1 MSRIIRWVFS
11 QTKIGKFLDGKKTI
25 IGAILIFA
33 SAILQALLAVAPLF
47 PDQPWIAVVA
57 ANLGEGIRTVQ
68 PYLEDAGITLI
79 GVGLA
84 HKAAKAQS

>member
-1 MSRIIRWVFS
+1 MSRRVRWIFS
-11 QTKIGKFLDGKKTI
+11 QTKIGQFLDGKKTI
-25 IGAILIFA
+25 IGAVLIFA

-47 PDQPWIAVVA
+47 PDQPWIAVTA
-57 ANLGEGIRTVQ
+57 AQLSEGIRTVQ

-84 HKAAKAQS
+84 HKAAKAQN

>member
-1 MSRIIRWVFS
+1 MSRIVRWIFS
-11 QTKIGKFLDGKKTI
+11 QTKIGQFLDGKKTI
-25 IGAILIFA
+25 IGAVLIFA

-47 PDQPWIAVVA
+47 PEQPWIAVTA
-57 ANLGEGIRTVQ
+57 AQLSEGIRTVQ